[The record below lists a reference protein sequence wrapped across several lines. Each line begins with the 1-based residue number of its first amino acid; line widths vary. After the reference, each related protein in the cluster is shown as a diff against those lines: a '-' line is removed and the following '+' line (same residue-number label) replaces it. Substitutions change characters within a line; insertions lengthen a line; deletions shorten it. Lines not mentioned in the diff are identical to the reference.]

1 MKNATREEHMNLK
14 FAKKSIAVTVLGLF
28 LGSAAFGASP
38 PSVNDSA
45 PTTGEN
51 WRSIQIASDKLEELR
66 AVSGKLSLVGDSM
79 HASMRSLQS
88 ARDGHA
94 YRLNAARDHVNEA
107 GRLLADLQG
116 MYPELAPWQQQAIK
130 TITPIAS
137 QIAAHTE
144 AAIVHL
150 NERPSA
156 RLAPVYT
163 GHLQGIVEQSNS
175 MRATVGD
182 FLEYADAKSRVQ
194 MLETTLEI

>member
-1 MKNATREEHMNLK
+1 MNLK
-14 FAKKSIAVTVLGLF
+14 FAKKSIAITVLGLF
-28 LGSAAFGASP
+28 LGGAAFGASP
-38 PSVNDSA
+38 PSVSDSA

-79 HASMRSLQS
+79 HASMRTLQS

-94 YRLNAARDHVNEA
+94 YRLNAARDRINEA
-107 GRLLADLQG
+107 GRLLADLQS
-116 MYPELAPWQQQAIK
+116 MYPELTPWQQQAIT

-137 QIAAHTE
+137 QIAAHTA

-150 NERPSA
+150 NERPTA
-156 RLAPVYT
+156 RLAPEYT
-163 GHLQGIVEQSNS
+163 NHLQGIVDHSNS
-175 MRATVGD
+175 MRETVGN